1 MFIHDCLQDMVEW
14 YQAVRCLKFRIK
26 KETRVEK
33 DEEIVSIFSV
43 SAVVGFTKRRSF
55 SNELKKFWAQF
66 YKAV

>member
-43 SAVVGFTKRRSF
+43 SAVVGFTKRRS
-55 SNELKKFWAQF
+55 
-66 YKAV
+66 